1 MKKSFYI
8 LFLIGFVHA
17 EIHDVSIL
25 EHDTA
30 SYNYADFRMWV
41 NDSTDTL
48 RGIYWFMHHNNG
60 DSRNI
65 VNDSSYQLLASNQDF
80 ALMGA
85 HIFNMHM
92 HTGIGDAVIAAMDSF
107 AVLFSH
113 DEISFIPFFI
123 NGYSW
128 GGQFGYHFT
137 KWIPERMLGFITQKG
152 GYHDTT
158 DAGAAIEVPG
168 LMFVAENDPPYR
180 IENLTGIF
188 LDHRPLGAKWIL
200 AMEQNAGHTQV
211 TDYPFLDSFFNTVAD
226 LRLPDAMDVFQP
238 ISLNT
243 LQDTMGWLGNQDTW
257 VIGSWDCY
265 DGTVDSSSWFP
276 SRTVG
281 EFWQNFVAEG
291 TVTDTSSCDPSFD
304 SSYAYFTVGIHGAG
318 DESDYVVVTN
328 NDDLIDQ
335 CQAQLE
341 LPEEERLLH
350 INGFLDYGDGGFNQ
364 PWSWHIISNEW
375 VLADMSIATCNVS
388 PQVVENDLDYWINSV
403 GQLCNWSSFI
413 KEEISGEPEGPW
425 AWIND
430 GYTSGIYM
438 PGDTVHVWSDLDPVT
453 MTFQG
458 WIGDT
463 SLLADTEEWHTTFIM
478 PDNDVYFYALQDST
492 GLIDFEYE
500 IIQGAENQKNVYYKF
515 PENSI
520 GTIFFFHGGS
530 GNAEDFADRVETI
543 QFSQDALQKGYGIII
558 TESENATLNTGLNRW
573 LLDSLTIE
581 ENIDIAN
588 IQALIDTF
596 TIRGSMNAQDPI
608 YSAGVSNGGNFS
620 SVVAHALNF
629 NAAAMYSA
637 QGIPPAL
644 YLVTE
649 TPTVF
654 CPAKYD
660 PALGGG
666 NWGAHMNFN
675 FLQSRGIP
683 SEFYELDRSPAYPQR
698 FVRIPEIDTT
708 LSNDLFSELLTMGF
722 IDNDHYFTVLDDS
735 IQSLYMANPDTF
747 SVLGTLNIL
756 TIRHVLDQIKV
767 ITADHSFF
775 ADYNERVLTFF
786 NMYSDVLSTAKDSS
800 IPHQYT
806 LYSAYPNPFN
816 PITTLR
822 YNFPENGHVNIT
834 IYDMLGRHVKTLVNQ
849 TQDAGF
855 KSVIWNATND
865 YGKPVS
871 AGVYL
876 YQIQAGEFVQTR
888 KMVLLK

>member
-413 KEEISGEPEGPW
+413 KDEISGEPEGPW

-438 PGDTVHVWSDLDPVT
+438 PGDTVHVWSDLDP
-453 MTFQG
+453 
-458 WIGDT
+458 
-463 SLLADTEEWHTTFIM
+463 A
-478 PDNDVYFYALQDST
+478 
-492 GLIDFEYE
+492 
-500 IIQGAENQKNVYYKF
+500 
-515 PENSI
+515 
-520 GTIFFFHGGS
+520 
-530 GNAEDFADRVETI
+530 
-543 QFSQDALQKGYGIII
+543 
-558 TESENATLNTGLNRW
+558 
-573 LLDSLTIE
+573 
-581 ENIDIAN
+581 
-588 IQALIDTF
+588 
-596 TIRGSMNAQDPI
+596 
-608 YSAGVSNGGNFS
+608 
-620 SVVAHALNF
+620 
-629 NAAAMYSA
+629 
-637 QGIPPAL
+637 
-644 YLVTE
+644 
-649 TPTVF
+649 
-654 CPAKYD
+654 
-660 PALGGG
+660 
-666 NWGAHMNFN
+666 
-675 FLQSRGIP
+675 
-683 SEFYELDRSPAYPQR
+683 
-698 FVRIPEIDTT
+698 
-708 LSNDLFSELLTMGF
+708 
-722 IDNDHYFTVLDDS
+722 
-735 IQSLYMANPDTF
+735 
-747 SVLGTLNIL
+747 
-756 TIRHVLDQIKV
+756 
-767 ITADHSFF
+767 
-775 ADYNERVLTFF
+775 
-786 NMYSDVLSTAKDSS
+786 
-800 IPHQYT
+800 
-806 LYSAYPNPFN
+806 
-816 PITTLR
+816 
-822 YNFPENGHVNIT
+822 
-834 IYDMLGRHVKTLVNQ
+834 
-849 TQDAGF
+849 
-855 KSVIWNATND
+855 
-865 YGKPVS
+865 
-871 AGVYL
+871 
-876 YQIQAGEFVQTR
+876 
-888 KMVLLK
+888 